1 MRRAMT
7 LLWNNLEEVGAAV
20 LLAVMVSIAFIN
32 VVTRYVISFS
42 MAFTEEL
49 TVYLF
54 VWATLLGTALAF
66 KQGANMMVTLLYN
79 RFPKTGRKF
88 LYIFATALALFFFS
102 MLGYYGYQQ
111 VSDEYMLNVTT
122 ESMHLPLWM
131 FSASVPIGAALILTR
146 ILIKTFNDLKTGNY

>member
-1 MRRAMT
+1 MLFRV
-7 LLWNNLEEVGAAV
+7 WDNLEEFGAAV
-20 LLAVMVSIAFIN
+20 LLAAMVSIAFIN

-79 RFPKTGRKF
+79 RFPKAGRKV
-88 LYIFATALALFFFS
+88 LYLFSTALALFFFAT
-102 MLGYYGYQQ
+102 LGYYGYQQ
-111 VSDEYMLNVTT
+111 VSDEYMLNVRT

-131 FSASVPIGAALILTR
+131 FSASVPAGAALILTR
-146 ILIKTFNDLKTGNY
+146 AIIKTVKDLKTGNY